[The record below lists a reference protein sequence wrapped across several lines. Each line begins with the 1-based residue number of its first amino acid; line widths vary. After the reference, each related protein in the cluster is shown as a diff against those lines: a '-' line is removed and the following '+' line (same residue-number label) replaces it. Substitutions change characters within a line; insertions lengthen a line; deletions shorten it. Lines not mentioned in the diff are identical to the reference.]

1 MIIEEILDERLV
13 KHYSDLNVMLRQVE
27 TDKLYADPI
36 DVRPCSFT
44 YEETDI
50 PIEDA
55 TAEELLSILT
65 GGDAE

>member
-1 MIIEEILDERLV
+1 MIVEEIIDERLV
-13 KHYSDLNVMLRQVE
+13 KHYSDQDVMLRQVE
-27 TDKLYADPI
+27 TERLFADPI
-36 DVRPCSFT
+36 DVRPCRFT